1 MAAGVV
7 DADDLFHV
15 RLGLVAEQ
23 GAVAILIG
31 LKERVV
37 ELAASLAAVE
47 RGIKRTGLDK
57 VLEEVAAV
65 AQLRAQTVGAVGQL
79 AQTVEVRDLGIV
91 HRHTERRR
99 RRAPAAGPHQ
109 HGALVAQKGVEPA

>member
-1 MAAGVV
+1 MTVGVV
-7 DADDLFHV
+7 DADDLLHI

-23 GAVAILIG
+23 RAVAILIG

-37 ELAASLAAVE
+37 ELTASLAAVE

-65 AQLRAQTVGAVGQL
+65 AQLRAQTGDGVVVPQRPGPIS
-79 AQTVEVRDLGIV
+79 TVRSS
-91 HRHTERRR
+91 RK
-99 RRAPAAGPHQ
+99 RALSRPMQRATWYFFCSGRSR
-109 HGALVAQKGVEPA
+109 